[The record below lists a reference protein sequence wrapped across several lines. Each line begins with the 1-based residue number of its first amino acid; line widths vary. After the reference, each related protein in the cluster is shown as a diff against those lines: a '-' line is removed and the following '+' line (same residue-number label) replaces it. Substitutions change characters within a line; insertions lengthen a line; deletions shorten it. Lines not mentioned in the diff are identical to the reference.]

1 MPCHSWDGRK
11 CASGSTCPYQHVPGK
26 DTREERRGG
35 RDRSRS
41 PSADASS
48 VDSKESVA
56 KRGKTSG
63 AAGTPVRG
71 FVASK
76 NRYGSN

>member
-1 MPCHSWDGRK
+1 MRK
-11 CASGSTCPYQHVPGK
+11 QLNCTSTCPYQHMPGK

-41 PSADASS
+41 PSSDGSS
-48 VDSKESVA
+48 VDSKASAA

-63 AAGTPVRG
+63 AAGTPVHG